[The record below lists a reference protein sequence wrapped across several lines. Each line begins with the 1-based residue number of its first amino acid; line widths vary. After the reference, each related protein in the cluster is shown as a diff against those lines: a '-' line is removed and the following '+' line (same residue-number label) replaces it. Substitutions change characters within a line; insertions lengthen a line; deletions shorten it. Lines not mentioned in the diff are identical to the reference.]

1 MTPTLIHHDETRPSR
16 ARDWAEIQE
25 RMFVPLYDAVYER
38 LAVGRETRLLELGC
52 GTGLAL
58 LRAAARGA
66 QVTGTDTDPERLRL
80 ARERLLPEPE
90 WGGRRYPARL
100 LAGTVPEPSPDP
112 FTLVTV
118 FGALP
123 DAEVL
128 RRAAEL
134 AAPGTPVV
142 LTGWGAPQECAVTVA
157 LGVGARLAGRLPQD
171 RPGIQPGVRPGDG
184 PGVPP
189 EPPGAE
195 AVAALAREAGLHPS
209 DGGEVS
215 CPFGYPGLAC
225 ALRGLLA
232 TGSFDSAVQAAGH
245 EQVAKELAE
254 SLHPYVNPDGTV
266 WLPNTL
272 TYLIAHT

>member
-90 WGGRRYPARL
+90 GGGRRYPARL
-100 LAGTVPEPSPDP
+100 VDGTVPDPAPDP
-112 FTLVTV
+112 YTLVTA

-128 RRAAEL
+128 RRAAGL

-142 LTGWGAPQECAVTVA
+142 LTGWGRPETCAATVA
-157 LGVGARLAGRLPQD
+157 LGVGARLAGRLSGT
-171 RPGIQPGVRPGDG
+171 PGRGGDSA
-184 PGVPP
+184 VPP

-195 AVAALAREAGLHPS
+195 AVAALAREAGLHPA

-272 TYLIAHT
+272 TYLIART